1 MLTFFIP
8 GLFALW
14 FFCAF
19 HLTTATPISTDHLQ
33 RRQSNLPAYVVEYGK
48 GTTADGG
55 GHNFQMVLLMNMAWE
70 YAHRFVSAASRKR
83 LLILQDYLT
92 SLSSFTL
99 ALFS

>member
-70 YAHRFVSAASRKR
+70 YAQSICVCR
-83 LLILQDYLT
+83 LAQE
-92 SLSSFTL
+92 SLNPSGLSNTP
-99 ALFS
+99 